1 MKRFALVVSAL
12 ASLGLL
18 AACQNTAQSTAT
30 ADAAAAPATVN
41 KVCAL
46 MHDHPVDP
54 ALSVDYK
61 GQKVGFCCDDC
72 KTEWAGMSDAKRDA
86 QLAGAIA
93 ASKGK

>member
-1 MKRFALVVSAL
+1 MKRFATLAASFVLL
-12 ASLGLL
+12 ASL
-18 AACQNTAQSTAT
+18 AACQNSPK
-30 ADAAAAPATVN
+30 ADTAAAAPATVN

-72 KTEWAGMSDAKRDA
+72 KVEWAGMSDAKRDA

-93 ASKGK
+93 AGKGK

>member
-1 MKRFALVVSAL
+1 MKRLALIASAL
-12 ASLGLL
+12 ASLAALT
-18 AACQNTAQSTAT
+18 ACQNTTKAET
-30 ADAAAAPATVN
+30 AAAAPATVN

-72 KTEWAGMSDAKRDA
+72 KVEWAGMSDAKRDA
-86 QLAGAIA
+86 QLAGAITA
-93 ASKGK
+93 GKGK